1 MERGKGVVAGRL
13 DVDSESTSAHLP
25 GEMLDLDPSDLT
37 AETLARAAVIIAVG
51 ILLFFSA
58 VLSITVFTVNSA
70 LHDVVSLYLMSL
82 SFADLLCA
90 LFIVPVSMYSC
101 LVPGWN
107 FMGDNSLLC
116 KGYAYLQIVLFVSTL
131 YTFAWIG
138 VDRYAALMKPS
149 KYETEQTL
157 TRCKCW
163 IAFSWLTATLLCC
176 PVVVASMQ
184 VGYHP
189 ESELCVLKWWA
200 TKAYSITLAV
210 LVFLPSVST
219 IAFTYYSVLVA
230 MYRTHRLE
238 DNQRMLLET
247 DHNFVLV
254 FFVFFCFVLSWLPAL
269 TLNLIPDNLIDPAD
283 SGTLNFVL
291 IWLAIGG
298 RSLGTLIYPVNL
310 LEEAALG
317 PVSFPF
323 RTEQTMFP
331 ASPLSTM
338 LRLRPMRLLLA
349 VLASFLLLLAPKA
362 LVTQNMAAPL
372 AARVVYV
379 TVPSLEVAKNISR
392 SLVQGRFAA
401 CVNIVPGVTSIYV
414 WENKVEESSELLL
427 IIKTRKELIDSLQNE
442 VKKLHPYD
450 VNEFISLPIEEG
462 SEPYMKWLQ
471 EQTQPQAPQ

>member
-1 MERGKGVVAGRL
+1 MNARGNLIPRRDYK
-13 DVDSESTSAHLP
+13 
-25 GEMLDLDPSDLT
+25 
-37 AETLARAAVIIAVG
+37 
-51 ILLFFSA
+51 
-58 VLSITVFTVNSA
+58 
-70 LHDVVSLYLMSL
+70 MSL

-90 LFIVPVSMYSC
+90 IFIVPISMYSC

-149 KYETEQTL
+149 KYESEQTL

-189 ESELCVLKWWA
+189 ESELCVLKWRA

-210 LVFLPSVST
+210 LVFFPSACT

-269 TLNLIPDNLIDPAD
+269 TLNLIPEHLIDPAD
-283 SGTLNFVL
+283 SATVNFVF

-298 RSLGTLIYPVNL
+298 PAIAKPLIYVFIVSEFRRTLTSVYHRVLSPPSERRVEYRSISGRSVN
-310 LEEAALG
+310 
-317 PVSFPF
+317 
-323 RTEQTMFP
+323 
-331 ASPLSTM
+331 STNQY
-338 LRLRPMRLLLA
+338 L
-349 VLASFLLLLAPKA
+349 
-362 LVTQNMAAPL
+362 
-372 AARVVYV
+372 
-379 TVPSLEVAKNISR
+379 
-392 SLVQGRFAA
+392 
-401 CVNIVPGVTSIYV
+401 
-414 WENKVEESSELLL
+414 
-427 IIKTRKELIDSLQNE
+427 
-442 VKKLHPYD
+442 
-450 VNEFISLPIEEG
+450 
-462 SEPYMKWLQ
+462 
-471 EQTQPQAPQ
+471 